1 MMNTIYGCDDLC
13 DLCGYLRLLEK
24 KEKQKEKEK
33 IFAQSRIHCSR
44 RRGCPALCGCT
55 SSLRAKATALGKEHP
70 FDECQIIL
78 LSSNTVLQR
87 EPNISLSAKGPSS
100 MSAQYLA
107 LGEGVTPT
115 PNGGAGRDGKRA
127 FDESQGRLSTHIRR
141 KGRGKLSAKGASPVE
156 LQREAIAEGGKGPS
170 PRVSPL
176 SAKTQNP
183 VDRTTPMPKRAH
195 TVSTSRLPLHMM
207 RIAIAN

>member
-1 MMNTIYGCDDLC
+1 
-13 DLCGYLRLLEK
+13 
-24 KEKQKEKEK
+24 
-33 IFAQSRIHCSR
+33 
-44 RRGCPALCGCT
+44 
-55 SSLRAKATALGKEHP
+55 
-70 FDECQIIL
+70 
-78 LSSNTVLQR
+78 
-87 EPNISLSAKGPSS
+87 

-107 LGEGVTPT
+107 LGEGVAPT

-141 KGRGKLSAKGASPVE
+141 EGRGKLSAKGASPVE

-170 PRVSPL
+170 PRLSPL

-183 VDRTTPMPKRAH
+183 VDWTTPMPKRAD

-207 RIAIAN
+207 RIAIANRGEEHKVAKPNERRLQQREKGGGFSKSINGWLQVDLDYDSTDVMKKVLGY